1 MKNLRWI
8 FSILAAII
16 IIPAVIIGAI
26 FIINSSDGSG
36 GSSLKMFSVDAYLSE
51 IENKDIEKWLDNID
65 IESDQAYVLK
75 HQEDYEA
82 GVRVRYLIYLP
93 QLAENSA
100 YSFGANVGLSG
111 DILKVEFDKND
122 GDVGNALALVSYRGK
137 SEPTF
142 KLYYDGKLMEC
153 EITEIDY
160 PIDLADE
167 SNPKYSESNIDERLP
182 SGNLNIQ
189 N

>member
-1 MKNLRWI
+1 MKKNKLML
-8 FSILAAII
+8 SILAVVI
-16 IIPAVIIGAI
+16 IIPVVIIGAI
-26 FIINSSDGSG
+26 FLINSSDGSG
-36 GSSLKMFSVDAYLSE
+36 GSSLKIYSIDSYLSE
-51 IENKDIEKWLDNID
+51 VENKDIEKWLDHVD

-75 HQEDYEA
+75 HQENYEA
-82 GVRVRYLIYLP
+82 GIRVRYLIYIP
-93 QLAENSA
+93 QLVENPV

-122 GDVGNALALVSYRGK
+122 GNVGDTLALVSYSGK
-137 SEPTF
+137 SEPKF

-153 EITEIDY
+153 EIAEVDY
-160 PIDLADE
+160 HIDLTDE
-167 SNPKYSESNIDERLP
+167 SNPVYSESKIDERIP